1 MDLATFGRL
10 VRGAEQEIDLGRAA
24 LAIAGIEH
32 PRLAPERYLAELDGL
47 ARRSGLDGGAGRD
60 ALERLC
66 RFLFEEEGFR
76 GNAARYYDP
85 RNSCLNDV
93 LDRKL
98 GIPITLSVVLLEVGR
113 RVGLTLSGVGLPGH
127 FVVGAELAGGQ
138 VLVDP
143 FNGGAVLSPEG
154 AAAVVERALGR
165 RVELAQQHFVACGK
179 RQILI
184 RMLRNLRTIYAKQGD
199 WPKAL
204 AVVDRLLLLDAE
216 APIHRRDRGTVL
228 VKLGRLAEG
237 AADWQWYL
245 TASPRAL
252 DAEGFRRE
260 LRRVRQDLASLN

>member
-1 MDLATFGRL
+1 MDLATFDRL
-10 VRGAEQEIDLGRAA
+10 VRGPDRDIDLGRAA

-32 PRLAPERYLAELDGL
+32 PELAPQPYLATLDGL
-47 ARRSGLDGGAGRD
+47 ARRSGLGGAGGRN
-60 ALERLC
+60 ALDRLC
-66 RFLFEEEGFR
+66 RFLFDEEGFR
-76 GNAARYYDP
+76 GNAAQYYDP

-113 RVGLTLSGVGLPGH
+113 RVGLTLAGVGLPGH
-127 FVVGAELAGGQ
+127 FVVGAELGGEQ

-143 FNGGAVLSPEG
+143 FNGGAVLSPKG

-165 RVELAQQHFVACGK
+165 RVELAQEHFAPCGK

-184 RMLRNLRTIYAKQGD
+184 RMLRNLRTVYVKQGD

-204 AVVDRLLLLDAE
+204 AVVDRLLLLDGE

-237 AADWQWYL
+237 AADWQRYL
-245 TASPRAL
+245 IASPRAV

-260 LRRVRQDLASLN
+260 LRRVRQDLGSLN